1 MFRRLTVIAA
11 ILTALTCCA
20 VHPVVAQAPPVAPA
34 QNVQPGSPA
43 PNVTFGQRTFY
54 FEIFLVVALFGGAL
68 FAVCRSSN
76 RR

>member
-1 MFRRLTVIAA
+1 MFRRLTAIAA
-11 ILTALTCCA
+11 ILIALTCCA
-20 VHPVVAQAPPVAPA
+20 ARPAAAQAPVAPA
-34 QNVQPGSPA
+34 QNVQPGAPA
-43 PNVTFGQRTFY
+43 PNVTIGQRTFY